1 MPAAPP
7 SGRLRRLS
15 RWIALYQPDLIAVLG
30 LSLLVAAG
38 IAATLGWFESACQ
51 HRPFACGF
59 GQSIV
64 VTSAIAALG
73 YYALLGAKR
82 TRCLRRYR
90 ATFRTQAAR
99 RTDLDGHHEQQT
111 FPSQQRV
118 LTDLRYTLEHDAE
131 RTPLLLVGD
140 AGSGKTRILVELAV
154 SLLDQRR
161 LPILVTARQL
171 ATSTL
176 MTAVLDNFIDA
187 VGSQLRTRDEG
198 EAVFRQLARGI
209 DIVVLVDSLAD
220 VDPDLP
226 TAQRDA
232 RLADL
237 VGQAR
242 EAGYRVV
249 IGTRP
254 SSLPEGLQAATYRL
268 PPLDAAE
275 AHDLLVSQLG
285 PDQPLTDPTAIPP
298 EARSRFFLGLLVDHL
313 AEGHQPPRATDPA
326 LWRDELV
333 AAWVADHLARSRPA
347 GARDP
352 GLLPDIA
359 YVLLVNNVGSVGRQ
373 DLVAALQALPHH
385 RRGLLAH
392 RVLGELQRAIGERL
406 VEFVPSVNHYR
417 FRHVVL
423 QTSLAGMAIARHPT
437 LFDADL
443 VASFGPSATS
453 AVASGLRA
461 CPDARTF
468 TSLASRLTE
477 AISRAWGSGSDLL
490 PQLCIAAVQGCRG
503 ETADVKTA
511 SALVR
516 TAVSRF
522 PEDASPAARTAFV
535 EALRPAC
542 GRLLPAPVGAPGYPD
557 PHPELDRCP
566 ALDALWRFATDTSDA
581 VRRTAVR
588 RLVHRAIEATSQDLA
603 QLQTLVHRLET
614 AGPTPTD
621 SDSELAAWLLP
632 SFAEFAPEAV
642 GEPARALLDRV
653 VVAARN
659 ATHARHLE
667 AALGRGFKLAAV
679 AAPSRPPSRAALRLL
694 EEHPHFW
701 YARISLVQA
710 LGIRLTS
717 SQHGPDDLVRSTR
730 QVLAEVADHDPHPLV
745 QRSAL
750 LMIRA
755 VRDQQAWSC
764 VAWEDLWQA
773 MRQPPDPLDDPAV
786 QLLGDVAL
794 LLTMTVCADH
804 RTASDE
810 QRRRWER
817 SSDLPR
823 CLGASPR
830 REELE
835 QGCPPACGMGLCPY
849 PAPEHRDAARGE
861 LSLAFVRRQRQ
872 VAERLGRP
880 TWAGRGPS
888 LAPVWE
894 RLGPTIS
901 SPGRPPQDRGHG
913 QDA

>member
-1 MPAAPP
+1 MPATPR

-30 LSLLVAAG
+30 LGLLVAAG
-38 IAATLGWFESACQ
+38 VAAALGWFESACQ
-51 HRPFACGF
+51 RRPFACGF

-90 ATFRTQAAR
+90 ATFRAQAAR
-99 RTDLDGHHEQQT
+99 LTDLDGHEQPP

-118 LTDLRYTLEHDAE
+118 LTDLRYTLEHDGE

-154 SLLDQRR
+154 RLLDDRR
-161 LPILVTARQL
+161 LPVLVTARQL
-171 ATSTL
+171 ASATLTS
-176 MTAVLDNFIDA
+176 AALDTFIDA

-198 EAVFRQLARGI
+198 EAVFRQLARGV

-220 VDPDLP
+220 VDPHLP

-254 SSLPEGLQAATYRL
+254 SALPEGLQAATYRL

-275 AHDLLVSQLG
+275 ARDLLVHQLG
-285 PDQPLTDPTAIPP
+285 PDQPLADPTTIPP
-298 EARSRFFLGLLVDHL
+298 EARSRFFLALLVEHL
-313 AEGHQPPRATDPA
+313 AEGHPPPQASDAA

-333 AAWVADHLARSRPA
+333 AAWVDDHLARSRPA
-347 GARDP
+347 GVKDP

-359 YVLLVNNVGSVGRQ
+359 YVLLVNNVGSIGRQ
-373 DLVAALQALPHH
+373 DLVAALQSLPHH

-392 RVLGELQRAIGERL
+392 RVLGELQRAIDERL
-406 VEFVPSVNHYR
+406 MEFVPSVNHYR

-423 QTSLAGMAIARHPT
+423 QTSLAGLAIARHPT

-468 TSLASRLTE
+468 TSLATRLTE

-503 ETADVKTA
+503 TTADLQTA

-522 PEDASPAARTAFV
+522 PEDASPAARIAFV

-542 GRLLPAPVGAPGYPD
+542 GRLLPAPAGSPGYPD

-566 ALDALWRFATDTSDA
+566 AVQAMWRFAADTSAPVRWVA
-581 VRRTAVR
+581 VQ
-588 RLVHRAIEATSQDLA
+588 RLAHRAFDATAQDLGE
-603 QLQTLVHRLET
+603 LETLVRRLET
-614 AGPTPTD
+614 AGPAPSGPD
-621 SDSELAAWLLP
+621 HELAPWLLP
-632 SFAEFAPEAV
+632 SFVELAPPAITGPAIELLERVLAATRDAE
-642 GEPARALLDRV
+642 D
-653 VVAARN
+653 
-659 ATHARHLE
+659 ATHLE
-667 AALGRGFKLAAV
+667 AALGRGFKLAALT
-679 AAPSRPPSRAALRLL
+679 APTWAPSPAALKML
-694 EEHPHFW
+694 EQQPRFW
-701 YARISLVQA
+701 YARISLVHA
-710 LGIRLTS
+710 LGIR
-717 SQHGPDDLVRSTR
+717 VSTAPGAAESRHAR
-730 QVLAEVADHDPHPLV
+730 QVLGQLATADPHPLV
-745 QRSAL
+745 RRSAE
-750 LMIRA
+750 LMVEVVRA
-755 VRDQQAWSC
+755 GRAWSS
-764 VAWEDLWQA
+764 VAWDDLGQA
-773 MRQPPDPLDDPAV
+773 MRQPPDMLEDRAV

-794 LLTMTVCADH
+794 LLTMTACA
-804 RTASDE
+804 RPEAASDE

-817 SSDLPR
+817 SPQLPR

-835 QGCPPACGMGLCPY
+835 QGCPPSCGVGLCPY
-849 PAPEHRDAARGE
+849 PPPKHRDAARGE

-872 VAERLGRP
+872 VADRLGRP
-880 TWAGRGPS
+880 DWAGRGPS

-894 RLGPTIS
+894 RLAPTIS
-901 SPGRPPQDRGHG
+901 SPSRPREHP
-913 QDA
+913 